1 MNNKSRYK
9 TATIN
14 LKWRNEHLIVR
25 LKHVKIVNK
34 ASKTVKILIGLVGL
48 TNHNGQ
54 VKCGGVAENQV
65 KMI

>member
-1 MNNKSRYK
+1 
-9 TATIN
+9 
-14 LKWRNEHLIVR
+14 
-25 LKHVKIVNK
+25 
-34 ASKTVKILIGLVGL
+34 VKILIGLVGL